1 MSEKNNLLIAQLK
14 QVRIEKHYS
23 YQYIADECEKLG
35 YSVSMSTVRRVFAE
49 GSEEQGFRYATLR
62 PIARVVLDLD
72 EAGHSKSASA
82 DEVNALHTMISIKE
96 GQLADVERKLADAE
110 RKLAEKEADIVRLNR
125 IIDRLLDK

>member
-23 YQYIADECEKLG
+23 YQYIVDECEKLG

-49 GSEEQGFRYATLR
+49 VSEEQGFRYATLR

-72 EAGHSKSASA
+72 EEGRSKSASA

-96 GQLADVERKLADAE
+96 GQLADAE
-110 RKLAEKEADIVRLNR
+110 RKLAEKEAEIVRLNK
-125 IIDRLLDK
+125 IIDRLLEK